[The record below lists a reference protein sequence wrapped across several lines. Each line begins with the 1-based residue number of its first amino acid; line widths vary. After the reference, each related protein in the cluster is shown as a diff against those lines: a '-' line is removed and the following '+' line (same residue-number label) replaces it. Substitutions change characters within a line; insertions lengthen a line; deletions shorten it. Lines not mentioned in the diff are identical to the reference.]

1 MIILRTL
8 CILLLIGCSVSGV
21 ETYAQERATAF
32 TGAEIITVTGNT
44 YSNGVLVTENGK
56 ITAVGAAGQVNIP
69 SNAERIDVSGKV
81 IMPGL
86 VDSHSHIGSGD
97 GGDRSSALHPD
108 VRIMDS
114 IDPQSDTIKRAL
126 AGGLTTVNV
135 MPGSGHLMSGQTVY
149 IKLKPA
155 NTIEEML
162 VYTDEENNIYG
173 GLKMANGTNSLREPP
188 FPGTRAKSAAL
199 VRNLYT
205 KAQEY
210 KAKIEAADG
219 DPEKMP
225 ERDLEMETLVEVLE
239 GKRRVHNHT
248 HRHDDILTAIRLA
261 DEFGYRM
268 VLHHVTEAWKIPD
281 EIAESGYPASIIVL
295 DSPGGKLEA
304 RDLYYKTGR
313 ILEEAGVDF
322 GYHTDDSVTDS
333 RLFLRSAAF
342 GMREGMSRQK
352 ALESVTI
359 ANARMMDL
367 EDRVGSLESGK
378 DADFIVLSGDPFSVY
393 TKIEETWINGE
404 KIWDREN
411 PEDQKYATGGY
422 KVIQRTSYG
431 HHDHQGGL
439 R

>member
-1 MIILRTL
+1 MIIIRTL
-8 CILLLIGCSVSGV
+8 GILLLMGCSVL
-21 ETYAQERATAF
+21 ETYAQDRARVF
-32 TGAEIITVTGNT
+32 TGAEIITVTGDT
-44 YSNGVLVTENGK
+44 YDNGVLVTENGK
-56 ITAVGAAGQVNIP
+56 ITAVGSSGQVDIP
-69 SNAERIDVSGKV
+69 PNAEQINVSGKV

-97 GGDRSSALHPD
+97 GGDRSSAMHPN
-108 VRIMDS
+108 VRILDS

-162 VYTDEENNIYG
+162 VYSDEENNIYG
-173 GLKMANGTNSLREPP
+173 GMKMANGTNSLREPP
-188 FPGTRAKSAAL
+188 FPGTRAKSASL
-199 VRNLYT
+199 IRSLYV

-210 KAKIEAADG
+210 QAKIEAAEE

-225 ERDLEMETLVEVLE
+225 DRDLEMEALVEVLE
-239 GKRRVHNHT
+239 GKRIVHNHT

-261 DEFGYRM
+261 NEFGYRL
-268 VLHHVTEAWKIPD
+268 VLHHVTEAWKVAD

-304 RDLYYKTGR
+304 RDLYYKTGY
-313 ILEEAGVDF
+313 ILEQAGVDF
-322 GYHTDDSVTDS
+322 GYHTDDSITDS

-342 GMREGMSRQK
+342 GMREGMSRDK
-352 ALESVTI
+352 ALESLTI

-367 EDRVGSLESGK
+367 DDRIGSLEPGK
-378 DADFIVLSGDPFSVY
+378 DADFIILSGDPFSVY

-404 KIWDREN
+404 KVWDRED
-411 PEDQKYATGGY
+411 PEDREYATGGY

-431 HHDHQGGL
+431 HHDFRGGH
-439 R
+439 

>member
-1 MIILRTL
+1 RTL
-8 CILLLIGCSVSGV
+8 GILLLIGCSVSGI
-21 ETYAQERATAF
+21 ESYAQERATAF
-32 TGAEIITVTGNT
+32 TGAEIITVTGDT

-97 GGDRSSALHPD
+97 GGDQSSALHPD

-162 VYTDEENNIYG
+162 VYTDVENNIYG

-199 VRNLYT
+199 VRNLYI
-205 KAQEY
+205 KAREY
-210 KAKIEAADG
+210 KAKIDAADG

-261 DEFGYRM
+261 DEFGYSM
-268 VLHHVTEAWKIPD
+268 VLHHITEAWKIPD

-342 GMREGMSRQK
+342 GMREGMSREK
-352 ALESVTI
+352 ALESVTL

-367 EDRVGSLESGK
+367 EDRIGSLETGK

-411 PEDQKYATGGY
+411 PEDRKYATGGY

-431 HHDHQGGL
+431 HDDHQGGL